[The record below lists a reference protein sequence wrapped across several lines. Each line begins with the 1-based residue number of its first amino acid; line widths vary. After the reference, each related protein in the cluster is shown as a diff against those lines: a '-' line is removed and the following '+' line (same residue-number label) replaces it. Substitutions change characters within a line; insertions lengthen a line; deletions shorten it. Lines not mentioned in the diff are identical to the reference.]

1 MSHLTWSGTCTVAW
15 IELLALMAELGY
27 GVKRRREEFE
37 VTPPRGRTLAFV
49 GDLVDRGPAAPGV
62 LRLAMDMARAGTAL
76 YVAGNRDVEL
86 VRAIRGRVAQV
97 SRGMART
104 LEQLAPLPKEFRAEV
119 VRFLRGLPG
128 HLLLDAG
135 RLVIAHAGLK
145 EAMQGRDSAEAR
157 AFALHG
163 ELAGGR
169 DAESLP
175 LRMNWAADYH
185 GKALVVHGHTPVA
198 EPSWL
203 NNTVNIDTGCVY
215 GGHLTA
221 LRYPE
226 RETVSIP
233 AKAIY
238 YAPRRAFSPN
248 KMLDRARRVR
258 RRFPCTGADHSPRA
272 LPECSLAVGTRAS
285 RPSSRIAVKK
295 FGKMPGH
302 NSLKTPSRVFR
313 RGLSFWLWGRR

>member
-1 MSHLTWSGTCTVAW
+1 MRSLKNLMAEHNAHESFDVVGDVHGCLD
-15 IELLALMAELGY
+15 ELLALVAELGY

-37 VTPPRGRTLAFV
+37 VTPPQGRTLAFV

-86 VRAIRGRVAQV
+86 VRALKGRVAQV

-104 LEQLAPLPKEFRAEV
+104 LEQLAPQPREFRAEV
-119 VRFLRGLPG
+119 IRFLRGLPS

-135 RLVIAHAGLK
+135 RLAIAHAGLK

-169 DAESLP
+169 DAESLR
-175 LRMNWAADYH
+175 LRMNWAADYR

-198 EPSWL
+198 EPRWL

-238 YAPRRAFSPN
+238 YAPRRTLAAN
-248 KMLDRARRVR
+248 KSLERTRR
-258 RRFPCTGADHSPRA
+258 
-272 LPECSLAVGTRAS
+272 
-285 RPSSRIAVKK
+285 
-295 FGKMPGH
+295 
-302 NSLKTPSRVFR
+302 
-313 RGLSFWLWGRR
+313 